1 MQVLMAIEKT
11 LEAVYKRMGIDIG
24 TVSRTGPGQ
33 QLEPGQQVP
42 ELADM
47 NVAGTDA
54 TVRKVLSY
62 NTRAMSW
69 NADWTRN
76 AEEKYCYCGT
86 NKQEPC
92 VTCAMCKNWFHH
104 SCTKAVPAEGDGY
117 LPYQVNCKF
126 TCAVCSESG
135 ESFELRPCSWI
146 ESVLG
151 ATGHLMWTTQRDM
164 FKVVEIG
171 DHLEKYWDIL
181 CHTRPLRE
189 NWRGPLNSYFTN
201 NRDRCESSPS
211 SITLRLPPV

>member
-1 MQVLMAIEKT
+1 MTHRRKIAENVYVTRVLPFTFELRTYHGVSRRRNYLDHFCRLCGEKPGSHRPNMQVLMAIEKT

-62 NTRAMSW
+62 NTRALSW

-117 LPYQVNCKF
+117 LPYQLDCKF
-126 TCAVCSESG
+126 GVT
-135 ESFELRPCSWI
+135 
-146 ESVLG
+146 
-151 ATGHLMWTTQRDM
+151 
-164 FKVVEIG
+164 
-171 DHLEKYWDIL
+171 
-181 CHTRPLRE
+181 
-189 NWRGPLNSYFTN
+189 
-201 NRDRCESSPS
+201 
-211 SITLRLPPV
+211 